1 MYREDFPILKNN
13 VVYFDNAATT
23 LKPKC
28 VVDAVNDYYLNYS
41 ANIHRADYYMSFKAS
56 DLYENTREIVRDF
69 INAKKRE
76 EIVFTSGTTDA
87 INLIVNGFFSNI
99 LGKGDEVILSK
110 SEHASLIL
118 PFTVLSLKKG
128 FTIKYVNLDDSL
140 KLNLYSLKKLITSKT
155 KVIALAGITN
165 VVGDIRDLKSIC
177 SIAKK
182 NRIYTL
188 IDGAQLV
195 PHLDVNVQKIDCD
208 FLCFSAH
215 KMCGPTGVGVLYGKY
230 ELLNRIFPQ
239 KVGGGMNENFKE
251 NELYLK
257 KVPTRLEA
265 GTPNIEGVIGL
276 GAAVKY
282 LKSIGMKKIV
292 EYESDLRRY
301 LINSLNQIPYIQ
313 IYNEESEAGIVTI
326 TVNSKEV
333 SDVALYLN
341 KNNICVRAGNHCS
354 KMLKDEI
361 GIENTIR
368 ISLYFYNT
376 FEEIDY
382 LKKVLADK
390 DELYSF

>member
-195 PHLDVNVQKIDCD
+195 PHLDVDVQKIDCD

-215 KMCGPTGVGVLYGKY
+215 KMCGPCGVGVLYGKY

-251 NELYLK
+251 KELYLK

-313 IYNEESEAGIVTI
+313 IYNEESEAGIVAI